1 MHQISADGVSPVH
14 RSPLPTEGIV
24 LVKQMKLALKLN
36 QAMGIIHPT
45 HRRLKMVVFSPWML
59 CKCCF
64 VLGDMLFYPVNFF
77 LVPLRIETQNMT
89 H

>member
-1 MHQISADGVSPVH
+1 
-14 RSPLPTEGIV
+14 
-24 LVKQMKLALKLN
+24 MKLALKLN
-36 QAMGIIHPT
+36 QTMGIIHPT

-59 CKCCF
+59 RNCRL
-64 VLGDMLFYPVNFF
+64 VLSDMLFYPVNVF